1 VYQEAN
7 NRSDQMK
14 EFNNKV
20 AEKLGMPSD
29 KLAMAVKSVR
39 KEWMDKMIAEK
50 IQEAVQNGVITQVE
64 AGQITEWLKSR
75 PDSVQ
80 KLMGQ
85 MFGHMGGMM
94 GAGKRMGMRM

>member
-1 VYQEAN
+1 MYQEAN
-7 NRSDQMK
+7 SRSDKMK

-20 AEKLGMPSD
+20 AEKLGVPSD

-50 IQEAVQNGVITQVE
+50 IQEAVQNGVITQLE
-64 AGQITEWLKSR
+64 AGQITDWLKNR
-75 PDSVQ
+75 PDGVQ

-94 GAGKRMGMRM
+94 GKGM

>member
-1 VYQEAN
+1 MYQEAN
-7 NRSDQMK
+7 SRSDKMK

-20 AEKLGMPSD
+20 AEKLGVPSD

-39 KEWMDKMIAEK
+39 KEWMDKVIAEK
-50 IQEAVQNGVITQVE
+50 IQEAVQNGVITQLE
-64 AGQITEWLKSR
+64 AGQITDWLKNR
-75 PDSVQ
+75 PDGVQ

-94 GAGKRMGMRM
+94 GKGM